1 MLVTTLCGYVDELG
15 NGEIKKEGPFND
27 CGKIDSPTWFSFDPK
42 FPNLLYLTQD
52 NGDQGKK
59 PIRILDLER
68 EYITTGLAAGSD
80 GVGRFAVLPG
90 HFRW

>member
-52 NGDQGKK
+52 NGDQGKSLYNFRFR
-59 PIRILDLER
+59 RIHNDWIGCR
-68 EYITTGLAAGSD
+68 K
-80 GVGRFAVLPG
+80 
-90 HFRW
+90 